1 MRIVWV
7 SFAPLRKT
15 QAGLT
20 SDVASVRYRI
30 TLPAHAILGS
40 KVTYVGPGANRRTL
54 LERFEGAEAAVFG
67 KLPES
72 MAQLA
77 LELAAAL
84 RKRGIK
90 VIADY
95 CDDHFVHPVLGPA
108 YRAMAAAADAVV
120 ASTPGLAEVLKAH
133 TPMPITVVTDPVEGE
148 RGEPRASIGR
158 PPRLLWFGHPLNL
171 DTLPFGLYQLA
182 DRRINFALTVLTAPG
197 SGAEEL
203 GHRFRVWSTAALFE
217 ELRECDAVIIPS
229 NPDDPRKAV
238 KSPNRFTEALWA
250 GRFVIAHS
258 LPAYEALGAY
268 GWVGAELGDGLA
280 WLLEHVEDAGERIR
294 AGQQWVAQ
302 NASRE
307 AIGAAWMA
315 AVTAAGAV
323 I

>member
-15 QAGLT
+15 GAGLS

-30 TLPAHAILGS
+30 ALPAQALDGS

-54 LERFEGAEAAVFG
+54 LERFDGADAAVFG
-67 KLPES
+67 KLFDPA
-72 MAQLA
+72 MLQPA

-84 RKRGIK
+84 RQRGIK

-95 CDDHFVHPVLGPA
+95 SDDHFLHPALGA
-108 YRAMAAAADAVV
+108 VYRAIANAADAVV
-120 ASTPGLAEVLKAH
+120 ASTPGLAEVVRAH
-133 TPMPITVVTDPVEGE
+133 TPMPVSVVTDPVEGE
-148 RGEPRASIGR
+148 RGEPRASIAP

-182 DRRINFALTVLTAPG
+182 ERRINFALTVLTAPG
-197 SGAEEL
+197 SGAEQL
-203 GHRFRVWSTAALFE
+203 GHRFRAWSSAALFE

-250 GRFVIAHS
+250 GRFVIAHP
-258 LPAYEALGAY
+258 LPAYEPLGAY
-268 GWVGAELGDGLA
+268 GWVGADLGDGLA
-280 WLLEHVEDAGERIR
+280 WLLEHYEQAVERIR
-294 AGQQWVAQ
+294 AGQHAVAGQ
-302 NASRE
+302 FSADAVAHAWRS
-307 AIGAAWMA
+307 AIAAA
-315 AVTAAGAV
+315 
-323 I
+323 